1 MSPRVLRQNL
11 HLIKTPGLTG
21 AGPAPLAPV
30 LLSCAVHSCQNRR
43 SSKSRTRTERSRL
56 LGLIIPVL
64 LARRIP
70 RLLLCPDASS
80 PPAAPLQ
87 RWFQPGNADVGVD
100 VGRTT
105 AFNPPP
111 PHTHTL
117 WFDFHAAEGI
127 CVFFVA
133 RMMSLQSSFCLLS
146 LRIRVS
152 LFARRRP
159 FSRRLWRVRGRRGSG
174 EG

>member
-1 MSPRVLRQNL
+1 MRGGATAATGSESLSPQTEPPSDQDSGSDGGR
-11 HLIKTPGLTG
+11 

-30 LLSCAVHSCQNRR
+30 LLPCAVHSCQNRR

-87 RWFQPGNADVGVD
+87 RWFQPGNANVGVD
-100 VGRTT
+100 VGRTA

-111 PHTHTL
+111 PPTL
-117 WFDFHAAEGI
+117 
-127 CVFFVA
+127 V
-133 RMMSLQSSFCLLS
+133 
-146 LRIRVS
+146 
-152 LFARRRP
+152 
-159 FSRRLWRVRGRRGSG
+159 
-174 EG
+174 

>member
-21 AGPAPLAPV
+21 AGPGRPAPLAPV
-30 LLSCAVHSCQNRR
+30 LLPCAVHSCQNRR

-87 RWFQPGNADVGVD
+87 RWFRPGNANVGVD
-100 VGRTT
+100 VGRTA
-105 AFNPPP
+105 AFNPPLP
-111 PHTHTL
+111 PL

-127 CVFFVA
+127 CVFFCNSYDVA
-133 RMMSLQSSFCLLS
+133 PIFISLLS

-159 FSRRLWRVRGRRGSG
+159 LSRRLRRVRGRPGSG